1 MGYKGS
7 FPGMTEE
14 DLHLLK
20 FVEIHSLQYS
30 SSVSSALPSGVTFP
44 SGPTQTKLVTKLF
57 QEAGIKPTQV
67 EYFEAHGT
75 GTKVG
80 DPEEVNGI
88 ASMFCKDRTPEDPL
102 LIGSVKSNMGH
113 CEASSGLAALAKV
126 VLMVNKG
133 IIPPNIH
140 FNTPNPDITALVDG
154 RMKVV
159 TEPTKFNGGYVGI
172 NSFGFGGSNVHIIVR
187 PSKLP
192 ASRSENVKIPR
203 LVACSGRTQDAV
215 TKQIENANQHK
226 SSQEL
231 LTLVDGIAHVSS
243 QNMLYRGY
251 AILEDK
257 EDGGRVE
264 EVVKVS
270 GTEKRPL
277 W

>member
-1 MGYKGS
+1 
-7 FPGMTEE
+7 
-14 DLHLLK
+14 
-20 FVEIHSLQYS
+20 
-30 SSVSSALPSGVTFP
+30 
-44 SGPTQTKLVTKLF
+44 
-57 QEAGIKPTQV
+57 
-67 EYFEAHGT
+67 
-75 GTKVG
+75 
-80 DPEEVNGI
+80 
-88 ASMFCKDRTPEDPL
+88 
-102 LIGSVKSNMGH
+102 
-113 CEASSGLAALAKV
+113 
-126 VLMVNKG
+126 
-133 IIPPNIH
+133 
-140 FNTPNPDITALVDG
+140 
-154 RMKVV
+154 MKVV

-192 ASRSENVKIPR
+192 VTQSEGTKIPR
-203 LVACSGRTQDAV
+203 LVTCSGRTQDAV

-231 LTLVDGIAHVSS
+231 LTLVDSIAHASS

-257 EDGGRVE
+257 EDGSKVE